1 TEHCWPDRMDR
12 CFSLRS
18 MHDQGVDLRLGSDA
32 PVAPLDPWLA
42 MAAAVH
48 RSGDEREPWN
58 AAESLT
64 VREALAAST
73 DGWGTVAVGHP
84 GDLVL
89 LDNDPLLDV
98 GDSAATSAHL
108 RAMSVAA
115 TYVAGRLIAPLWD

>member
-1 TEHCWPDRMDR
+1 
-12 CFSLRS
+12 
-18 MHDQGVDLRLGSDA
+18 
-32 PVAPLDPWLA
+32 

-115 TYVAGRLIAPLWD
+115 TYVAVRLIAPLWDCPTAKRPDRPTVEEGKSVYVSIALGGTRILT